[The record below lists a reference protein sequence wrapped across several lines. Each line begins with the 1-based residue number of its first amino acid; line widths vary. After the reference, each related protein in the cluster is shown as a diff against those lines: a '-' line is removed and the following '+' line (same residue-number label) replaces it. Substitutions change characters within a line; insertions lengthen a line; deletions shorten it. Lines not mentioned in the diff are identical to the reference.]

1 MCTVVRSTI
10 SEQDTVSS
18 GAAGRASS
26 IAENDTGSFSDLRQ
40 CLESAGI
47 PKDTAS
53 IILSSC
59 RGNTQ
64 KQYGTYLKKWSKFCN
79 RTEIDKLKPSITDV
93 LKFLT
98 QLHESGLR
106 YSAMKTAKSAI
117 SSFLSI
123 ANPSSVHLGSHILIE
138 RFMKG
143 VFEIKPSLHR
153 YNCTWSTEGVLRYL
167 KSLSPLDDLSLL
179 QLTRK
184 LVTLFALT
192 TGQRAQ
198 TLYV

>member
-1 MCTVVRSTI
+1 MFCRIVDIHVYGQFDI
-10 SEQDTVSS
+10 DLF
-18 GAAGRASS
+18 ASS
-26 IAENDTGSFSDLRQ
+26 RNRKCRKYASFKPDCRAFAVNAISLTWSDYFAYIF
-40 CLESAGI
+40 C
-47 PKDTAS
+47 PFS
-53 IILSSC
+53 I
-59 RGNTQ
+59 
-64 KQYGTYLKKWSKFCN
+64 LKKWSKFCN
-79 RTEIDKLKPSITDV
+79 RTEIDKFQPSITDV

-98 QLHESGLR
+98 EFHESGLR
-106 YSAMKTAKSAI
+106 YCAMNTAKSAI

-123 ANPSSVHLGSHILIE
+123 ANPSSVHLGSHILIK

-143 VFEIKPSLHR
+143 VFEIKPSLPR